1 MIARPV
7 ARVRAGAIAWA
18 LVATTLGA
26 STTPATADAAG
37 RQPRVRLIA
46 TGGTIANAPA
56 GRLSAE
62 QLVAGLPGANHLAR
76 IEPETFTNVPSAALT
91 LDDCARLSHHIVAVL
106 AADPGLDGVVV
117 TSGTD
122 TLEEIAWFLYLTI
135 PGDRPIVVVGAMRR
149 PGPGAD
155 GPTNLADAVRVAGSQ
170 AARGRGTLVVMHGQ
184 VLAAREVRKQHAT
197 DLGAFDAP
205 EPERAGTVKRG
216 RVQLARAAS
225 PPLAPGVLPISGE
238 THLPRVDVLL
248 AYQGANGDLI
258 EAAVANGARGI
269 VVAAAGAGALT
280 PSQSEA
286 ARRVARAGVPVV
298 IASRTGAGTIAA
310 ADRPDDLPLLRAGD
324 LAPLKARVLL
334 TLALAHGMD
343 ARQIATLFA
352 PLPAHAR

>member
-1 MIARPV
+1 M
-7 ARVRAGAIAWA
+7 
-18 LVATTLGA
+18 LT
-26 STTPATADAAG
+26 G
-37 RQPRVRLIA
+37 RR
-46 TGGTIANAPA
+46 
-56 GRLSAE
+56 
-62 QLVAGLPGANHLAR
+62 
-76 IEPETFTNVPSAALT
+76 
-91 LDDCARLSHHIVAVL
+91 
-106 AADPGLDGVVV
+106 
-117 TSGTD
+117 TSPTRCGS
-122 TLEEIAWFLYLTI
+122 
-135 PGDRPIVVVGAMRR
+135 RR
-149 PGPGAD
+149 
-155 GPTNLADAVRVAGSQ
+155 SQ

-238 THLPRVDVLL
+238 TPLPRVDVLL

>member
-1 MIARPV
+1 
-7 ARVRAGAIAWA
+7 
-18 LVATTLGA
+18 
-26 STTPATADAAG
+26 
-37 RQPRVRLIA
+37 
-46 TGGTIANAPA
+46 
-56 GRLSAE
+56 
-62 QLVAGLPGANHLAR
+62 
-76 IEPETFTNVPSAALT
+76 
-91 LDDCARLSHHIVAVL
+91 
-106 AADPGLDGVVV
+106 
-117 TSGTD
+117 
-122 TLEEIAWFLYLTI
+122 
-135 PGDRPIVVVGAMRR
+135 MRR

-258 EAAVANGARGI
+258 EAAVANGAGGI

-286 ARRVARAGVPVV
+286 ARRVARAGVPV
-298 IASRTGAGTIAA
+298 G
-310 ADRPDDLPLLRAGD
+310 DR
-324 LAPLKARVLL
+324 
-334 TLALAHGMD
+334 LAHGRRD
-343 ARQIATLFA
+343 HRRGGCVPTTCRCSARETS
-352 PLPAHAR
+352 RRSRRGSC